1 MRRAFTAA
9 AALALLPIFATAAP
23 AAAQEKELL
32 LFNWSNY
39 MSPDLLKRFEA
50 ETGIK
55 VTLDTYDTN
64 ESMLAKLQAGGAGYD
79 VVVPTGSFMQQMIRD
94 GLLLKV
100 DANQMPNYKHVRK
113 PFDDPNFDPH
123 RAYSAP
129 YMWGTTG
136 LVYDTT
142 KVAGG
147 KIDDSWKELFEPRP
161 DFVGKIGVLKDMG
174 EVISAAAFYLGYDS
188 CTEKPEEGQK
198 ILELLEKQKPAV
210 KIYSAEGT
218 VDRVANGEVTME
230 HMWNGSFH
238 RAHKKLPTIVYLYPR
253 EGVNLWGD
261 NFAVPKGAK
270 HVENA
275 KLFLNWMMD
284 PKNAAEASNFTGYNN
299 AIADTEQYLKE
310 DLRNDPGFNTPE
322 DMVARFRPVKE
333 CSKAALDLREK
344 IWTRLLR

>member
-1 MRRAFTAA
+1 MRHVIALTTFMLAFAGAA
-9 AALALLPIFATAAP
+9 ANAAE
-23 AAAQEKELL
+23 EKALL

-79 VVVPTGSFMQQMIRD
+79 VVVPTGPTLQQMIRD
-94 GLLLKV
+94 GLVLKV
-100 DANQMPNYKHVRK
+100 DASTMANYKNLKK
-113 PFDDPNFDPH
+113 PFDHPDFDPD
-123 RAYSAP
+123 RAFSVP
-129 YMWGTTG
+129 YMWGSTG

-147 KIDDSWKELFEPRP
+147 KIDDTWKELFEPRP
-161 DFVGKIGVLKDMG
+161 DFVGKIGMLKDMG
-174 EVISAAAFYLGYDS
+174 EVMTAAAYYLGFDQ

-218 VDRVANGEVTME
+218 VDRVADGEVTME

-238 RAHKKLPTIVYLYPR
+238 RAHAKLPTILYVYPR
-253 EGVNLWGD
+253 EGLNLWGD

-270 HVENA
+270 HIENA
-275 KLFLNWMMD
+275 KLFLNFMMD

-299 AIADTEQYLKE
+299 AITGSEQYLKD
-310 DLRNDPGFNTPE
+310 DLRNDPAFNTPE
-322 DMVARFRPVKE
+322 TMVPRLKQTRL
-333 CSKAALDLREK
+333 CSKAALDLRER

>member
-1 MRRAFTAA
+1 MKTIV
-9 AALALLPIFATAAP
+9 LATCLTLLPACVVP
-23 AAAQEKELL
+23 AQAQSSSKELL
-32 LFNWSNY
+32 MFNWSNY
-39 MSPDLLKRFEA
+39 TPPDLLKRFEA

-55 VTLDTYDTN
+55 VSLDTYDTN
-64 ESMLAKLQAGGAGYD
+64 ETMLAKLQAGGAGYD
-79 VVVPTGSFMQQMIRD
+79 LVVPTGPTVQTMIRD

-100 DANQMPNYKHVRK
+100 DASKMSNFKNVRA
-113 PFDDPNFDPH
+113 PFDKPEFDPE
-123 RAYSAP
+123 RAYTVPS
-129 YMWGTTG
+129 MWGTTG
-136 LVYDTT
+136 LAYDAA
-142 KVAGG
+142 KIGGG
-147 KIDDSWKELFEPRP
+147 KIEDSWKELFEPRP
-161 DFVGKIGVLKDMG
+161 EYAGKIGMLKDVN
-174 EVISAAAFYLGYDS
+174 EVLGSAAYYLGYDY
-188 CTEKPEEGQK
+188 CFDKPEQGQK

-275 KLFLNWMMD
+275 KLFLNFMMD

-310 DLRNDPGFNTPE
+310 DLRTDPAFNTPE

-333 CSKAALDLREK
+333 CSKVALDLREK